1 MIQNVKCQACRDGS
15 TFDLPI
21 TMAFQPI
28 LSLQSRTVFAYEA
41 LLRGK
46 DGAGAQA
53 IMSTVT
59 DQTRYAFDQRCRV
72 TAIEVAK
79 AVDLA
84 RDGAFL
90 SINFLPNAVYEPMA
104 CIRLTLDTAERTGF
118 PVDKIMFEF
127 TEAEYLDADHV
138 LKILR
143 TYRQLGFKTA
153 IDDFGA
159 GYAGLELLSRFQPDV
174 VKMDMALIR
183 GIDQSAVKQAILSHS
198 VAMLK
203 EIGAQVVC
211 EGVETYA
218 EYTTLATIGVD
229 LMQGYYF
236 ARPVVEALPAPRWP
250 DAQGAEPP
258 VVSFR

>member
-1 MIQNVKCQACRDGS
+1 MAHTMSCQACRGGA

-28 LSLQSRTVFAYEA
+28 LHLGSRTVYAYEA

-46 DGAGAQA
+46 DGASAGS
-53 IMSTVT
+53 ILSTVT
-59 DQTRYAFDQRCRV
+59 DRTRYAFDQRCRV
-72 TAIEVAK
+72 TAIEAAH
-79 AVDLA
+79 AVNLA
-84 RDGAFL
+84 RDGAML

-127 TEAEYLDADHV
+127 TEAEYLNTDHV

-143 TYRQLGFKTA
+143 TYRTLGFKTA

-159 GYAGLELLSRFQPDV
+159 GFAGLELLSRFQPDI
-174 VKMDMALIR
+174 VKMDMALVR
-183 GIDQSAVKQAILSHS
+183 GIDQSMVKQKIMSHTL
-198 VAMLK
+198 AMLADL
-203 EIGAQVVC
+203 GVQVVC
-211 EGVETYA
+211 EGIETAA
-218 EYTTLATIGVD
+218 ESETLAAMGVD

-236 ARPVVEALPAPRWP
+236 AMPVVETLPAPYWP
-250 DAQGAEPP
+250 DA
-258 VVSFR
+258 